1 MQYVHHVSRIMKFS
15 YVKQQ
20 LRTEVERGVKILLEV
35 VIKAE
40 VIVQCLTSVTREN
53 TLEVVKAEVIAQ

>member
-20 LRTEVERGVKILLEV
+20 LRTEVERGVKILLESSRL
-35 VIKAE
+35 KSLSSA
-40 VIVQCLTSVTREN
+40 
-53 TLEVVKAEVIAQ
+53 

>member
-35 VIKAE
+35 VKAE

>member
-1 MQYVHHVSRIMKFS
+1 MKFS

-20 LRTEVERGVKILLEV
+20 LRTEVDRGMKILLEV
-35 VIKAE
+35 VKAE
-40 VIVQCLTSVTREN
+40 VIVECLTSVTREN